1 MRKTQRFVTGFFAL
15 ALTIM
20 MLVHGFASAS
30 PVEIT
35 DIDGNRYKTVTIGT
49 QVWTQTNLNVT
60 HYRNGDPI
68 RYAKTAKEWYDA
80 ARKGEGAWAFY
91 NNDPRNGKKYGRLYN
106 WYAVNDPRGLAP
118 KGSRVPGD
126 KEWSVLTEQLGGEAL
141 AGGKMKEV
149 NSVLWEKPN
158 AGAESKSEFNALPGG
173 LRGINGNFYFI
184 KKSAYFW
191 SSLEYGQKMAH
202 YRLINFHVP
211 SIINSAEEKR
221 DGMSVRCIVD

>member
-1 MRKTQRFVTGFFAL
+1 MRKKQRFVTGFFAL
-15 ALTIM
+15 ALIIM
-20 MLVHGFASAS
+20 MFAHGIASAS
-30 PVEIT
+30 PLEIT

-68 RYAKTAKEWYDA
+68 RYAKTAKEWYNA
-80 ARKGEGAWAFY
+80 AQKGEGAWAFY
-91 NNDPRNGKKYGRLYN
+91 NNAPGNGKKYGRLYN

-118 KGSRVPGD
+118 KGSHVPSD
-126 KEWSVLTEQLGGEAL
+126 KEWSVLTEELGGEAL
-141 AGGKMKEV
+141 AGGKMKAV
-149 NSVLWEKPN
+149 DSVLWEKPN
-158 AGAESKSEFNALPGG
+158 AGAENESEFNAHPGG
-173 LRGINGNFYFI
+173 LCGINGNFYFV

-191 SSLEYGQKMAH
+191 SSSEYSPKMAH